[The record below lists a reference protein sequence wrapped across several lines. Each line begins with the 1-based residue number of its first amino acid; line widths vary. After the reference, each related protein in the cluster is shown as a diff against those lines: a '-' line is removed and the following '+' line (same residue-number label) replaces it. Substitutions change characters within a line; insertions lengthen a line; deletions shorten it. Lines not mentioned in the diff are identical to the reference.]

1 MPQNP
6 PPPHR
11 IRAKR
16 NVAVFFQR
24 HDALTS
30 GFKQHVED
38 VKNVSK
44 SVLGGNHSASEFVA
58 DVTALWING
67 ASLVASAVFGL
78 PFLGEGADDDGPRG
92 GPGGPGGGPGPGQPA
107 APPKPRP

>member
-1 MPQNP
+1 MPPNP
-6 PPPHR
+6 PLPHR

-24 HDALTS
+24 HDALTT
-30 GFKQHVED
+30 GVKQHIED
-38 VKNVSK
+38 VKTVSK
-44 SVLGGNHSASEFVA
+44 SVLAGNHSPSEFVA

-78 PFLGEGADDDGPRG
+78 PFLSEGADDDRQ
-92 GPGGPGGGPGPGQPA
+92 PGGPGQPGPPGPGQQP
-107 APPKPRP
+107 APPKPRT